1 MAKDDVSIRIGASFV
16 GKNAFKQAENATDRL
31 GKQAK
36 KLAGSLGLA
45 FGGQA
50 ILAYGKK
57 AVQAAAADEKAQKQ
71 LALALKNVGLGR
83 DAAASEDYIQK
94 LQSEFGIVDDKLRPA
109 YQTLAVATKD
119 TALSQK
125 LLNLSLDISA
135 STGKDLGTVT
145 SALSKAYL
153 GNNTALS
160 KLGVGISKAD
170 LKAGKFEDIIS
181 QLETTFA
188 GSATAAANTFQGSI
202 DKLGVASAN
211 ASEIIGTGLID
222 ALKGLGDENSVED
235 LAKSMEDAALY
246 TADVIRG
253 IGKLI
258 EKLKG
263 LPGVG
268 SLDIG
273 MIPIIGSYLEI
284 LRKSG
289 AAASQGGFP
298 QGPPA
303 EYQAAADARAR
314 AEALAAEEK
323 ARKAAAAA
331 AAKLAA
337 LQKKSLKAQQDALKL
352 GKAKSIFDLQKIQIE
367 AALKGKISEEDR
379 IRLLLMK
386 AIEEENIDK
395 IVKYQKLLDQAKKDT
410 IALTNALNGIRPM
423 DDVFKNW
430 NFASVQQQLAA
441 LEGYF
446 SSFKGTAAS
455 AFAALGAAQ
464 KAALGGYEPFVGSLV
479 PSAVPTGGLPSGVGM
494 GGNGTGSQVPSGIS
508 ITVNNAGSVIAE
520 NDLAQTIN
528 DAVAASGWAGSAI
541 GYSRQAATIAV

>member
-36 KLAGSLGLA
+36 KLAGALGLA

-57 AVQAAAADEKAQKQ
+57 AVKAAAADEKAQKQ

-109 YQTLAVATKD
+109 YQTLAVATRD
-119 TALSQK
+119 TATAQK

-135 STGKDLGTVT
+135 STGKDLASVS

-211 ASEIIGTGLID
+211 VSEIIGTGLID
-222 ALKGLGDENSVED
+222 ALKGLGEENSVDD

-263 LPGVG
+263 LPGIG

-273 MIPIIGSYLEI
+273 MIPIVGSYLDI

-289 AAASQGGFP
+289 AAGGIGGFP
-298 QGPPA
+298 QGAPA
-303 EYQAAADARAR
+303 EYQAGIDARA
-314 AEALAAEEK
+314 AEAAEK
-323 ARKAAAAA
+323 ARRAAEA
-331 AAKLAA
+331 AAKKRAAELLAM
-337 LQKKSLKAQQDALKL
+337 QKKTLKSQQDALKL
-352 GKAKSIFDLQKIQIE
+352 SKAKAIFDLQKIQIE
-367 AALKGKISEEDR
+367 AALKGKISNEDR
-379 IRLLLMK
+379 IRLLLMQ
-386 AIEEENIDK
+386 AIEEENISN
-395 IVKYQKLLDQAKKDT
+395 IEKYQKLLDKAKKDT
-410 IALTNALNGIRPM
+410 IELTNALNGVKSVDP
-423 DDVFKNW
+423 
-430 NFASVQQQLAA
+430 FASFNAGALNAIENIKAINAA
-441 LEGYF
+441 LKLGQFVPVVPGTGGVVGGSTNAGKYP
-446 SSFKGTAAS
+446 SSGFP
-455 AFAALGAAQ
+455 GADIPYA
-464 KAALGGYEPFVGSLV
+464 
-479 PSAVPTGGLPSGVGM
+479 PTGTSG
-494 GGNGTGSQVPSGIS
+494 GT
-508 ITVNNAGSVIAE
+508 TVNVTVQGTVIAE
-520 NDLAQTIN
+520 NDLAQTIVDLAN
-528 DAVAASGWAGSAI
+528 GQSAAGSQI
-541 GYSRQAATIAV
+541 GYRRQAGLTAI